1 MDARPEHVLV
11 SGVVGHRPPAPAPP
25 ENLVMGDVEDDIV
38 LGFQRPRIV
47 AVDEIRSDPSI
58 AEGLVA

>member
-1 MDARPEHVLV
+1 
-11 SGVVGHRPPAPAPP
+11 
-25 ENLVMGDVEDDIV
+25 MGDVEDDIV
-38 LGFQRPRIV
+38 LGSQRPRIL